1 MVSTRQ
7 LRRLFFAL
15 GIAALVVYLGGFV
28 VDAGRELGSVI
39 LIFLFATMLNLLLLP
54 PVHWLRRLRVRG
66 HRIPYTLAVF
76 VVALGA
82 FLLIAGLVTLA
93 VPYMVGDLRQ
103 IIGRLGEYQE
113 EMSQLYSWALDILAS
128 LGMPV
133 TSVEQV
139 IDDYASNLQGLIG
152 QAATEVLHG
161 LTSVAAG
168 AINFV
173 LVLVVTVY
181 MMLNWDP
188 VMAKLQRR
196 LPSSW
201 SRYLETG
208 VSTVESA
215 FGAYMLGVIT
225 EVVLF
230 AIAVAVVLQIAGV
243 EPWLFPA
250 VVSGLLLAIPIV
262 GALIGLLLP
271 VLIALLDSW
280 TVAVFWVGIPLLIAQ
295 AVLENLVRPNVVG
308 HVAGVNPLALI
319 ASVLV
324 GAALLGFWGI
334 LFGVPAGVLISL
346 VLRAIFLRWAD
357 DARAREDGEAA
368 NSDGA
373 AAGPADPD

>member
-1 MVSTRQ
+1 MVTTRQ
-7 LRRLFFAL
+7 LRRIFFGL

-54 PVHWLRRLRVRG
+54 PVRWLRRLRMRG
-66 HRIPYTLAVF
+66 QQIPYTLAVF
-76 VVALGA
+76 LVAIGA
-82 FLLIAGLVTLA
+82 FLLIAGLVTLS
-93 VPYMVGDLRQ
+93 VPYMVRDLRE
-103 IIGRLGEYQE
+103 IIDRLGEYSE
-113 EMSQLYSWALDILAS
+113 EVSQLYSWALDILAS

-139 IDDYASNLQGLIG
+139 IDDYASNLQGLVG
-152 QAATEVLHG
+152 QAATEVLQG

-173 LVLVVTVY
+173 LVLIVTVY

-188 VMAKLQRR
+188 VLAKLRRR
-196 LPSSW
+196 LPTSW
-201 SRYLETG
+201 SRYLATG

-230 AIAVAVVLQIAGV
+230 AIAVAVVLRIADV
-243 EPWLFPA
+243 DPWLFPA
-250 VVSGLLLAIPIV
+250 VISGLLLAVPIV

-280 TVAVFWVGIPLLIAQ
+280 TVAVFWVGIPLLIIQ

-308 HVAGVNPLALI
+308 QVAGVNPLALI

-346 VLRAIFLRWAD
+346 IMRAIFLRWAD
-357 DARAREDGEAA
+357 DARAREDGDAA
-368 NSDGA
+368 NSED
-373 AAGPADPD
+373 ADPAPAEKD

>member
-1 MVSTRQ
+1 MVTTRQ
-7 LRRLFFAL
+7 LRRIFFGL

-54 PVHWLRRLRVRG
+54 PVRWLRRLRLRG
-66 HRIPYTLAVF
+66 HPIPYTLAVF
-76 VVALGA
+76 LVAIGA
-82 FLLIAGLVTLA
+82 FLLIAGLVTLS
-93 VPYMVGDLRQ
+93 VPYMVRDLRE
-103 IIGRLGEYQE
+103 IIDRLGEYSE
-113 EMSQLYSWALDILAS
+113 EVSQLYSWALDILAS

-139 IDDYASNLQGLIG
+139 IDDYASNLQGLVG
-152 QAATEVLHG
+152 QAATEVLQG

-173 LVLVVTVY
+173 LVLIVTVY

-188 VMAKLQRR
+188 VLAKLRRR
-196 LPSSW
+196 LPTSW
-201 SRYLETG
+201 SRYLATG

-230 AIAVAVVLQIAGV
+230 AIAVAVVLRIADV
-243 EPWLFPA
+243 DPWLFPA
-250 VVSGLLLAIPIV
+250 VISGLLLAVPIV

-280 TVAVFWVGIPLLIAQ
+280 TVAVFWVGIPLLIIQ

-308 HVAGVNPLALI
+308 QVAGVNPLALI

-346 VLRAIFLRWAD
+346 ILRAIFLRWAD
-357 DARAREDGEAA
+357 DARAREDGDAA
-368 NSDGA
+368 NSED
-373 AAGPADPD
+373 ADPAPAEND